1 MVGKIM
7 KKEMCCCWAVF
18 CLCVLCCVWYVV
30 CWGVV
35 FRMLCAVCCSV
46 VVLCVSIM
54 QLYGGAIMFVAI
66 VVYYVVV
73 YKYRYAVVVYCRRWS
88 CCAPAFMVCLM
99 VVRAKSASNVLSK
112 IWK

>member
-1 MVGKIM
+1 
-7 KKEMCCCWAVF
+7 
-18 CLCVLCCVWYVV
+18 
-30 CWGVV
+30 
-35 FRMLCAVCCSV
+35 
-46 VVLCVSIM
+46 
-54 QLYGGAIMFVAI
+54 MFVAI